1 MTVQEYLNQIRRLDT
16 MIKDNQEELVRL
28 ESRAMKITKQIKPV
42 VVKGGKSSD
51 NVGDAVSSIIDTE
64 EEIKN
69 LIKTMQRKKRKIKS
83 QIEGM
88 NDFRHY
94 QVLSKRYLYFYSF
107 DEIAYQLEYSV
118 SWVKKTHQKA
128 LEEFEK
134 QYPKSIK

>member
-1 MTVQEYLNQIRRLDT
+1 

-51 NVGDAVSSIIDTE
+51 NVGDAVSSIVDTE

-107 DEIAYQLEYSV
+107 DEIAYKLEYSV

-134 QYPKSIK
+134 QYAKSIK